1 MGREGENY
9 MDKQAYLAQIDRVI
23 AAGPYKADWGS
34 LSRHAT
40 PGWYQ
45 DAKLGIFIHWG
56 IYSVPGYHNEWY
68 SREMYDPKTPS
79 YRYHVAHYG
88 KPDQFG
94 YKDFIP
100 MFKGEKFDPAAW
112 ARLFCAAGAQ
122 YVMPVAEHHDGFAMY
137 QTDFNRWNSVEMGPH
152 QDVLGRLK
160 SACQGEGLVFCAS
173 NHRAEHYF
181 FMNNGRR
188 IPSDV
193 SDPAYG
199 DFYGPAKDSNALLSY
214 KMSATANDCRTEGPT
229 EDYLEDWLVRCCEMV
244 DRYRPQVVYF
254 DWWIHNLAFKPYLK
268 RFAAYYYNQAEA
280 WGVQVDINYKLQ
292 AFAPCCAMPD
302 VERGALTE
310 VSPVPWQTCTAIGKR
325 SWGYTKDNRFKSPY
339 HVITDLIDIV
349 SKNGRML
356 LNVGP
361 KPDGTITKEETRVLQ
376 SLGDWLAVNG
386 KGIYGTMPW
395 RCYGEGKVRVKAG
408 FFQDNKAKKYTPRD
422 FRFTYKDGRI
432 YAFQMLPGKNKTV
445 RLRTFCTTAQDLD
458 IRRVTWLGVGEVPFT
473 RSAKHLELQLPKTP
487 GTLLPLCFE
496 LEIG

>member
-1 MGREGENY
+1 

-112 ARLFCAAGAQ
+112 AKLFRAAGAQ

-199 DFYGPAKDSNALLSY
+199 DFYGPAKDSDALLSY

-229 EDYLEDWLVRCCEMV
+229 E
-244 DRYRPQVVYF
+244 VY
-254 DWWIHNLAFKPYLK
+254 
-268 RFAAYYYNQAEA
+268 Q
-280 WGVQVDINYKLQ
+280 
-292 AFAPCCAMPD
+292 
-302 VERGALTE
+302 
-310 VSPVPWQTCTAIGKR
+310 
-325 SWGYTKDNRFKSPY
+325 
-339 HVITDLIDIV
+339 
-349 SKNGRML
+349 
-356 LNVGP
+356 
-361 KPDGTITKEETRVLQ
+361 
-376 SLGDWLAVNG
+376 
-386 KGIYGTMPW
+386 
-395 RCYGEGKVRVKAG
+395 
-408 FFQDNKAKKYTPRD
+408 
-422 FRFTYKDGRI
+422 
-432 YAFQMLPGKNKTV
+432 
-445 RLRTFCTTAQDLD
+445 
-458 IRRVTWLGVGEVPFT
+458 
-473 RSAKHLELQLPKTP
+473 
-487 GTLLPLCFE
+487 
-496 LEIG
+496 

>member
-1 MGREGENY
+1 

-112 ARLFCAAGAQ
+112 AKLFCAAGAQ

-199 DFYGPAKDSNALLSY
+199 DFYGPAKDSDALLSY

-268 RFAAYYYNQAEA
+268 RFAAYYYNQAET

-292 AFAPCCAMPD
+292 AFAPGCAMPD
-302 VERGALTE
+302 VERGTLTE
-310 VSPVPWQTCTAIGKR
+310 ISPVPWQTCTAIGKR

-349 SKNGRML
+349 SKN
-356 LNVGP
+356 
-361 KPDGTITKEETRVLQ
+361 
-376 SLGDWLAVNG
+376 
-386 KGIYGTMPW
+386 
-395 RCYGEGKVRVKAG
+395 
-408 FFQDNKAKKYTPRD
+408 
-422 FRFTYKDGRI
+422 
-432 YAFQMLPGKNKTV
+432 
-445 RLRTFCTTAQDLD
+445 
-458 IRRVTWLGVGEVPFT
+458 
-473 RSAKHLELQLPKTP
+473 
-487 GTLLPLCFE
+487 
-496 LEIG
+496 